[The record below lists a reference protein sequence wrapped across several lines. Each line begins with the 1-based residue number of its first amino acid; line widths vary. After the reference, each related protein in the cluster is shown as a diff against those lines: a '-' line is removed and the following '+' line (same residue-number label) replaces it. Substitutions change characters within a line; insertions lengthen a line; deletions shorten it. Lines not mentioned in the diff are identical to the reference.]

1 MSSDLRPIVS
11 FEVVPE
17 HCIRNDQ
24 LELILGTPINQV
36 INGIQNVYRTIK
48 NVELTYCTKEPFGR
62 DITITLQNN
71 GIRMY
76 FDSHSQVLRMIE
88 LFDFSHVTLHY
99 CHNVFS
105 SPEEPADVGKVEK
118 CFGATVPGGVSFCF
132 PAKESS
138 SVQASYA
145 HGLSS
150 LSFASSALPQL
161 ERMTL
166 FNGISPAKMKI
177 ILVENLNSE
186 DGRLIGLKIRFK
198 IEEVTDHSVDEL
210 QLVEI
215 ERPIFF
221 NDTQEA
227 VMTKLGAPSKIYYKS
242 EEKMLIQ
249 RSTTGSER
257 LNDGEDDKA
266 DFFFNYFSLG
276 MDLLFDIE
284 TRRLVKFVL
293 HTNVPGHFD
302 FGIYDR
308 CEFLLK
314 AETKSME
321 ELNIGTESKLES
333 FRSLF
338 DHQTNSNIT
347 SGNNDSF
354 SGPVV
359 LNKSSSEGENPFG
372 SSFCYGTDQMIFEVL
387 DNGHIASVVLF
398 DPLLG
403 P

>member
-1 MSSDLRPIVS
+1 MTSSDLRPIVS

-24 LELILGTPINQV
+24 LELILGTPINQI

-48 NVELTYCTKEPFGR
+48 NVELTYCNKEPFAR

-76 FDSHSQVLRMIE
+76 FDSHNQVLRMIE

-118 CFGATVPGGVSFCF
+118 CVSFCF

-166 FNGISPAKMKI
+166 FAGSSPVKMKTPEI
-177 ILVENLNSE
+177 PQVVYCGNPRIVLAESINSE
-186 DGRLIGLKIRFK
+186 DGRLLGLKIKFK

-215 ERPIFF
+215 ERPVFF

-249 RSTTGSER
+249 RSTAGSER
-257 LNDGEDDKA
+257 LNDGEDDKP

-276 MDLLFDIE
+276 M
-284 TRRLVKFVL
+284 V
-293 HTNVPGHFD
+293 G
-302 FGIYDR
+302 
-308 CEFLLK
+308 
-314 AETKSME
+314 
-321 ELNIGTESKLES
+321 LN
-333 FRSLF
+333 F
-338 DHQTNSNIT
+338 
-347 SGNNDSF
+347 
-354 SGPVV
+354 
-359 LNKSSSEGENPFG
+359 
-372 SSFCYGTDQMIFEVL
+372 
-387 DNGHIASVVLF
+387 
-398 DPLLG
+398 
-403 P
+403 

>member
-1 MSSDLRPIVS
+1 MSSSDLRPIVS

-99 CHNVFS
+99 CHNIFS

-118 CFGATVPGGVSFCF
+118 CFGATVPGVYDEKQQKYIMNWRGKFFRRVSFCF

-166 FNGISPAKMKI
+166 FNGISPAKMKTPEISQVVYCGNPRI
-177 ILVENLNSE
+177 ILAENINSE
-186 DGRLIGLKIRFK
+186 DGRLIGLKIKFK

-215 ERPIFF
+215 ERPVFF

-276 MDLLFDIE
+276 ML
-284 TRRLVKFVL
+284 T
-293 HTNVPGHFD
+293 
-302 FGIYDR
+302 
-308 CEFLLK
+308 
-314 AETKSME
+314 
-321 ELNIGTESKLES
+321 
-333 FRSLF
+333 
-338 DHQTNSNIT
+338 
-347 SGNNDSF
+347 
-354 SGPVV
+354 
-359 LNKSSSEGENPFG
+359 
-372 SSFCYGTDQMIFEVL
+372 
-387 DNGHIASVVLF
+387 
-398 DPLLG
+398 
-403 P
+403 